1 MRHWQR
7 QWTTEHSSIKSNNWI
22 KSVYDN
28 SVIEFTLTDKAT
40 RDSLPQFRFLQA
52 STYIEEYEESLKFE
66 TLHPEY
72 ALRQMSAVAR
82 GPLWDKSIRINLFE
96 ICQLFTEERSYENT
110 TKNLDG
116 IESPLDR
123 LKAEEITFLR
133 EFYKS
138 T

>member
-1 MRHWQR
+1 
-7 QWTTEHSSIKSNNWI
+7 
-22 KSVYDN
+22 
-28 SVIEFTLTDKAT
+28 
-40 RDSLPQFRFLQA
+40 
-52 STYIEEYEESLKFE
+52 
-66 TLHPEY
+66 
-72 ALRQMSAVAR
+72 MSAVAR